1 VYLVIRKM
9 TRSVI
14 IHAVVEML
22 VLSSITVFLNR
33 RIKAGE
39 DVIRGLKKQ
48 VDNLQSTVNTM
59 QKNMDHL
66 YAVLEQMAGPPMPMM
81 MSPGMG
87 LRQRRVQQPYPIPP
101 QPQSQPQQET
111 TTVQQQPQQEMAP
124 DFGMGGMMQGLLSAM
139 GGMMQPQAAVV
150 KITTSVPQPQSK
162 PKVEIQED
170 DDDPKVQEALDQLL
184 KETIGETQ
192 GLKEDEQK
200 EVNAQ

>member
-1 VYLVIRKM
+1 M

-81 MSPGMG
+81 PPQMG
-87 LRQRRVQQPYPIPP
+87 LRQRRVQQPYPMPQQP
-101 QPQSQPQQET
+101 QPQPQPQPQQET
-111 TTVQQQPQQEMAP
+111 AVQQAQEMAP

-150 KITTSVPQPQSK
+150 KITTNIPQQQSK

-192 GLKEDEQK
+192 GLKEDDEKQ
-200 EVNAQ
+200 VNAQ